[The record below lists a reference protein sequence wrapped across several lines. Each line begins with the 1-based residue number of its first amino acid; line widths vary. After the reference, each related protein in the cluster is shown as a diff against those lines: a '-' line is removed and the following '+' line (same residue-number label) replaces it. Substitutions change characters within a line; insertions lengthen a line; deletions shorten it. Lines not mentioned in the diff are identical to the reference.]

1 MAVVLSVRGTAA
13 EGSLTDALKEKSV
26 KCLHHVVTLPVLSVF
41 LRQAGLPRA
50 KRSDV
55 AHRPTMHCT
64 LLPPPSFTCCPLADA
79 PGRTK
84 PEATDS
90 ERVFV
95 PQSHQ
100 LSEHT
105 GWHTHN
111 WLTERQTDKQTN
123 KVSECNINHPSLT
136 AECQNSMTY
145 FLILLIQSLCIAS
158 VHSFAIVYIH
168 FRSIIHWM
176 EPRPQF
182 LLRARSH
189 NDLKGFDFNSL
200 SLEEKASVHCGIGEG
215 GGGL

>member
-1 MAVVLSVRGTAA
+1 MSTPRCHPPCPLRVPAAGRPA
-13 EGSLTDALKEKSV
+13 EGEEVRRRPSSHNAL
-26 KCLHHVVTLPVLSVF
+26 HIAATT
-41 LRQAGLPRA
+41 G
-50 KRSDV
+50 
-55 AHRPTMHCT
+55 
-64 LLPPPSFTCCPLADA
+64 FTCCPLADV

-100 LSEHT
+100 LFEHT
-105 GWHTHN
+105 GS
-111 WLTERQTDKQTN
+111 LRDKQAN
-123 KVSECNINHPSLT
+123 KQPECNVNHPSLT

-158 VHSFAIVYIH
+158 VHSFAMFYIH

-176 EPRPQF
+176 ELRPQF
-182 LLRARSH
+182 LLCARSH

-200 SLEEKASVHCGIGEG
+200 SLEENGPQCIVG
-215 GGGL
+215 